1 MWSAAEPC
9 RTRTL
14 SLEMQEPPSERDV
27 TGCCGGGAPVSA
39 QPATHGMA
47 QKVPLG
53 VWQKILGQRQQSR
66 GRDGQ
71 DGGGEPAAG
80 CLPLRRRPLHSPE
93 AAAAPLAVLVLGPAR
108 PGAAHRGDGGGA
120 KGDAD
125 EAALLEEGRVVVGAG
140 PLGR

>member
-1 MWSAAEPC
+1 
-9 RTRTL
+9 
-14 SLEMQEPPSERDV
+14 
-27 TGCCGGGAPVSA
+27 
-39 QPATHGMA
+39 MA
-47 QKVPLG
+47 KM
-53 VWQKILGQRQQSR
+53 
-66 GRDGQ
+66 
-71 DGGGEPAAG
+71 GGEPAAG